1 MPELPEVEVTRRTLL
16 KFIENKVIKNIKINN
31 PNLRFK
37 IPANFKKNVTG
48 QKIIKVLRRSK
59 YILIYLKNDYVMIA
73 HLGMSGKFLI
83 KNNYSKDFLKTSY
96 YSNEFSSKHN
106 HLEFFFSN
114 NLKVI
119 YNDPRRFGFFLLD
132 KISKLDVNK
141 FLSKLGPEPLG
152 KDLKKDY
159 LILKTKATQRT
170 IKTLLMDQR
179 FISGIGNIYAN
190 EILFLAKI
198 RPNKISSKLSLV
210 DIGRLHT
217 SIGKVL
223 KRALKLGGSSI
234 KDFKSSVGEK
244 GRFQNEFK
252 VYDREDL
259 KCLRTGCS
267 GLIARVVSQGR
278 ASFFVTNVKIK

>member
-37 IPANFKKNVTG
+37 IPANFKKNVNG

-210 DIGRLHT
+210 DIGRLHP
-217 SIGKVL
+217 SISKVL

-278 ASFFVTNVKIK
+278 ASFFCNECQN

>member
-37 IPANFKKNVTG
+37 IPANFKKNLTG

-170 IKTLLMDQR
+170 IKTLLMDQS

-210 DIGRLHT
+210 DIERLHP

-259 KCLRTGCS
+259 KCLRSGCS

-278 ASFFVTNVKIK
+278 ASFFCNECQN

>member
-210 DIGRLHT
+210 DIERLHP
-217 SIGKVL
+217 SISKVL

-278 ASFFVTNVKIK
+278 ASFFCDECQN

>member
-37 IPANFKKNVTG
+37 IPTNFKKNVIG

-96 YSNEFSSKHN
+96 YFNEFALKHN
-106 HLEFFFSN
+106 HIEFFFSN

-132 KISKLDVNK
+132 KVSKLDLNK
-141 FLSKLGPEPLG
+141 FLNKLGPEPLG
-152 KDLKKDY
+152 NDLKKDY
-159 LILKTKATQRT
+159 LMSKTKATQRS
-170 IKTLLMDQR
+170 IKTLLMDQH

-190 EILFLAKI
+190 EILFSAKI
-198 RPNKISSKLSLV
+198 KPNKISSKLTLV
-210 DIGRLHT
+210 DIERLHS

-234 KDFKSSVGEK
+234 KDFKSSVGLK

-252 VYDREDL
+252 VYDRRDL
-259 KCLRTGCS
+259 KCLRSGCS

-278 ASFFVTNVKIK
+278 ASFFCSECQN

>member
-48 QKIIKVLRRSK
+48 QKIVKVLRRSK

-170 IKTLLMDQR
+170 IKTLLMDQS

-198 RPNKISSKLSLV
+198 MPNKISSKLSLV
-210 DIGRLHT
+210 DIGRLHP
-217 SIGKVL
+217 SISKVL

-278 ASFFVTNVKIK
+278 ASFFCNECQN

>member
-16 KFIENKVIKNIKINN
+16 KFIEKKVIKNIKINN

-37 IPANFKKNVTG
+37 IPPNFKKNVNN
-48 QKIIKVLRRSK
+48 QKVIKVLRRSK
-59 YILIYLKNDYVMIA
+59 YILIYLENDYVMIT

-106 HLEFFFSN
+106 HLEFLFSN
-114 NLKVI
+114 DLKVI

-132 KISKLDVNK
+132 KISKLHVNK
-141 FLSKLGPEPLG
+141 FLSKLGPEPLS

-159 LILKTKATQRT
+159 LIFKTKATQRT

-198 RPNKISSKLSLV
+198 KPNKISAKLNLIDV
-210 DIGRLHT
+210 GRLHS

-259 KCLRTGCS
+259 KCLRAGCS
-267 GLIARVVSQGR
+267 GLILRVVSQGR
-278 ASFFVTNVKIK
+278 ASFFCNECQN

>member
-37 IPANFKKNVTG
+37 IPENFKKNVTG

-114 NLKVI
+114 NLKII

-198 RPNKISSKLSLV
+198 KPNKISSKLSLV
-210 DIGRLHT
+210 DIGRLHP

-278 ASFFVTNVKIK
+278 ASFFCNECQN

>member
-16 KFIENKVIKNIKINN
+16 KFIENKVIENIKINN
-31 PNLRFK
+31 RNLRFK
-37 IPANFKKNVTG
+37 IPTNFKKIVIG

-83 KNNYSKDFLKTSY
+83 KNNYSKNFLKTSY
-96 YSNEFSSKHN
+96 YFNEFSLKHN
-106 HLEFFFSN
+106 HIEFFFSN

-132 KISKLDVNK
+132 KVSKLDLNK
-141 FLSKLGPEPLG
+141 FLNKLGPEPLG
-152 KDLKKDY
+152 NNLKKDY
-159 LILKTKATQRT
+159 LISKTKATQRS
-170 IKTLLMDQR
+170 IKTLLMDQH

-190 EILFLAKI
+190 EILFSARIK
-198 RPNKISSKLSLV
+198 PNKIASKLTLV
-210 DIGRLHT
+210 DIDRLYS

-234 KDFKSSVGEK
+234 KDFKSSVGLK

-252 VYDREDL
+252 VYDRRDL
-259 KCLRTGCS
+259 KCLRSGCS

-278 ASFFVTNVKIK
+278 ASFFCNQCQN

>member
-210 DIGRLHT
+210 DIGRLHP
-217 SIGKVL
+217 SISKVL

-259 KCLRTGCS
+259 KCLRAGCS

-278 ASFFVTNVKIK
+278 ASFFCDECQN

>member
-16 KFIENKVIKNIKINN
+16 KFIEKKVIKNIKINN

-37 IPANFKKNVTG
+37 IPPNFKKNVTN
-48 QKIIKVLRRSK
+48 QKVIKVLRRSK

-83 KNNYSKDFLKTSY
+83 KNNHSKDFLKTSY
-96 YSNEFSSKHN
+96 YSNEFSTKHN
-106 HLEFFFSN
+106 HLEFLFSN
-114 NLKVI
+114 DLKVI

-132 KISKLDVNK
+132 KISKLHVNK
-141 FLSKLGPEPLG
+141 FLSKLGPEPLS

-159 LILKTKATQRT
+159 LIFKTKATQRT

-198 RPNKISSKLSLV
+198 KPNKISAKLNLIDV
-210 DIGRLHT
+210 GRLHS

-259 KCLRTGCS
+259 KCLRAGCS
-267 GLIARVVSQGR
+267 GLILRVVSQGR
-278 ASFFVTNVKIK
+278 ASFFCNECQN

>member
-37 IPANFKKNVTG
+37 IPENFKKNVTG

-83 KNNYSKDFLKTSY
+83 KNNCSKDFLKTSY

-132 KISKLDVNK
+132 KISKLNVNK

-198 RPNKISSKLSLV
+198 KPNKISSKLSLV
-210 DIGRLHT
+210 DIGRLHP

-278 ASFFVTNVKIK
+278 ASFFCDECQN

>member
-73 HLGMSGKFLI
+73 HLGLSGKFLI

-198 RPNKISSKLSLV
+198 KPNKISSKLSLV
-210 DIGRLHT
+210 DIGRLHP

-259 KCLRTGCS
+259 KCLRAGCS

-278 ASFFVTNVKIK
+278 ASFFCDECQN

>member
-16 KFIENKVIKNIKINN
+16 KFIENKVIENIKINN

-37 IPANFKKNVTG
+37 IPTNFKKIVIG

-83 KNNYSKDFLKTSY
+83 KNNYSKNFLKTSY
-96 YSNEFSSKHN
+96 YFNEFSLKHN
-106 HLEFFFSN
+106 HIEFFFSN

-132 KISKLDVNK
+132 KVSKLDLNK
-141 FLSKLGPEPLG
+141 FLNKLGPEPLG
-152 KDLKKDY
+152 NDLKKDY
-159 LILKTKATQRT
+159 LISKTKATQRS
-170 IKTLLMDQR
+170 IKTLLMDQH

-190 EILFLAKI
+190 EILFSAKI
-198 RPNKISSKLSLV
+198 KPNKIASKLTLV
-210 DIGRLHT
+210 DIDKLYS

-234 KDFKSSVGEK
+234 KDFKSSVGLK

-252 VYDREDL
+252 VYDRRDL
-259 KCLRTGCS
+259 KCLRSGCS

-278 ASFFVTNVKIK
+278 ASFFCNQCQN

>member
-16 KFIENKVIKNIKINN
+16 KFIENKVIENIKINN
-31 PNLRFK
+31 RNLRFK
-37 IPANFKKNVTG
+37 IPTNFKKIVIG

-83 KNNYSKDFLKTSY
+83 KNNYSKNFLKTSY
-96 YSNEFSSKHN
+96 YFNEFSLKHN
-106 HLEFFFSN
+106 HIEFFFSN

-132 KISKLDVNK
+132 KVSKLDLNK
-141 FLSKLGPEPLG
+141 FLNKLGPEPLSN
-152 KDLKKDY
+152 DLKKDY
-159 LILKTKATQRT
+159 LISKTKATQRS
-170 IKTLLMDQR
+170 IKTLLMDQH

-190 EILFLAKI
+190 EILFSAKI
-198 RPNKISSKLSLV
+198 KPNKIASKLTLV
-210 DIGRLHT
+210 DIDKLYS

-234 KDFKSSVGEK
+234 KDFKSSVGLK

-252 VYDREDL
+252 VYDRRDL
-259 KCLRTGCS
+259 KCLRSGCS

-278 ASFFVTNVKIK
+278 ASFFCNQCQN

>member
-37 IPANFKKNVTG
+37 IPANFKKNLTG

-73 HLGMSGKFLI
+73 HLGMSGKFII

-210 DIGRLHT
+210 DIGRLHP

-259 KCLRTGCS
+259 KCLRAGCS
-267 GLIARVVSQGR
+267 GLILRVVSQGR
-278 ASFFVTNVKIK
+278 ASFFCNECQN

>member
-73 HLGMSGKFLI
+73 HLGMSGKFII
-83 KNNYSKDFLKTSY
+83 KNNYSKDFLKTNY

-132 KISKLDVNK
+132 KISKLNVNK

-198 RPNKISSKLSLV
+198 KPNKISSKLSLV
-210 DIGRLHT
+210 DIGRLHP

-278 ASFFVTNVKIK
+278 ASFFCDECQN

>member
-159 LILKTKATQRT
+159 LIFKTKATQRT

-198 RPNKISSKLSLV
+198 KPNKISAKLSLIDV
-210 DIGRLHT
+210 GRLHS

-259 KCLRTGCS
+259 KCLRAGCS
-267 GLIARVVSQGR
+267 GLILRVVSQGR
-278 ASFFVTNVKIK
+278 ASFFCNECQN

>member
-16 KFIENKVIKNIKINN
+16 KFIEKKVIKNIKINN

-37 IPANFKKNVTG
+37 IPPNFKKNVIN
-48 QKIIKVLRRSK
+48 QKVIKVLRRSK
-59 YILIYLKNDYVMIA
+59 YILIYLKNDYVIIA

-96 YSNEFSSKHN
+96 YSNEFSTKHN
-106 HLEFFFSN
+106 HLEFLFSN
-114 NLKVI
+114 DLKVI

-132 KISKLDVNK
+132 KISKLHVNK
-141 FLSKLGPEPLG
+141 FLSKLGPEPLS

-159 LILKTKATQRT
+159 LIFKTKATQRT

-198 RPNKISSKLSLV
+198 KPNKISAKLNLIDV
-210 DIGRLHT
+210 GRLHS

-259 KCLRTGCS
+259 KCLRAGCS
-267 GLIARVVSQGR
+267 GLILRVVSQGR
-278 ASFFVTNVKIK
+278 ASFFCNECQN

>member
-16 KFIENKVIKNIKINN
+16 KFIKNKVIKNIKINN

-210 DIGRLHT
+210 DIGRLHP

-278 ASFFVTNVKIK
+278 ASFFCNECQN

>member
-210 DIGRLHT
+210 DIDRLHP
-217 SIGKVL
+217 SISKVL

-234 KDFKSSVGEK
+234 KDFKSSVGQK

-278 ASFFVTNVKIK
+278 ASFFCNECQN

>member
-48 QKIIKVLRRSK
+48 QKIIRVLRRSK

-96 YSNEFSSKHN
+96 YSNEFSTKHN
-106 HLEFFFSN
+106 HLEFLFSN
-114 NLKVI
+114 DLKVI

-132 KISKLDVNK
+132 KISKLHVNK
-141 FLSKLGPEPLG
+141 FLSKLGPEPLS

-179 FISGIGNIYAN
+179 FISGVGNIYAN

-198 RPNKISSKLSLV
+198 KPNKISAKLSLIDV
-210 DIGRLHT
+210 GRLHS

-259 KCLRTGCS
+259 KCLRAGCS
-267 GLIARVVSQGR
+267 GLILRVVSQGR
-278 ASFFVTNVKIK
+278 ASFFCNECQN

>member
-31 PNLRFK
+31 TNLRFK
-37 IPANFKKNVTG
+37 IPANFKKNLTG

-59 YILIYLKNDYVMIA
+59 YILIYLENDYVMIT

-96 YSNEFSSKHN
+96 YSNEFSTKHN
-106 HLEFFFSN
+106 HLEFLFSN
-114 NLKVI
+114 DLKVI

-132 KISKLDVNK
+132 KISKLHVNK
-141 FLSKLGPEPLG
+141 FLSKLGPEPLS

-159 LILKTKATQRT
+159 LIFKTKATQRT

-198 RPNKISSKLSLV
+198 KPNKISAKLNLIDV
-210 DIGRLHT
+210 GRLHS

-259 KCLRTGCS
+259 KCLRAGCS
-267 GLIARVVSQGR
+267 GLILRVVSQGR
-278 ASFFVTNVKIK
+278 ASFFCNECQN

>member
-48 QKIIKVLRRSK
+48 QKIIKVSRRSK

-73 HLGMSGKFLI
+73 HLGMSGKFII

-106 HLEFFFSN
+106 HLEFLFSN
-114 NLKVI
+114 DLRVI

-132 KISKLDVNK
+132 KISKLHVNK
-141 FLSKLGPEPLG
+141 FLSKLGPEPLS

-198 RPNKISSKLSLV
+198 KPNKISAKLSLIDV
-210 DIGRLHT
+210 GRLHS

-259 KCLRTGCS
+259 KCLRAGCS
-267 GLIARVVSQGR
+267 GLILRVVSQGR
-278 ASFFVTNVKIK
+278 ASFFCNECQN

>member
-16 KFIENKVIKNIKINN
+16 KFIKNKVIENIKINN
-31 PNLRFK
+31 SNLRLK
-37 IPANFKKNVTG
+37 IPENFKKIIIG
-48 QKIIKVLRRSK
+48 QKIVNILRRSK
-59 YILIYLKNDYVMIA
+59 YILIYLKNNYVIIS

-83 KNNYSKDFLKTSY
+83 KNNCYKDFLKTSY

-106 HLEFFFSN
+106 HLEFIFSN
-114 NLKVI
+114 NFRVI
-119 YNDPRRFGFFLLD
+119 YNDPRRFGFFIID
-132 KISKLDVNK
+132 EVSKLEFNK
-141 FLSKLGPEPLG
+141 FLNKLGPEPLG
-152 KDLKKDY
+152 RNLKKNY
-159 LILKTKATQRT
+159 LISKMKLTQRT
-170 IKTLLMDQR
+170 IKTLLMDQS

-198 RPNKISSKLSLV
+198 KPNKISSRLNLVEITRLYLS
-210 DIGRLHT
+210 I
-217 SIGKVL
+217 SKVL

-234 KDFKSSVGEK
+234 KDFKSLVGQK

-259 KCLRTGCS
+259 KCLRTRCP

-278 ASFFVTNVKIK
+278 ASFFCNQCQN

>member
-37 IPANFKKNVTG
+37 IPENFKKNVTG

-83 KNNYSKDFLKTSY
+83 KNNYSKGFLKTSY

-114 NLKVI
+114 NLKLI

-132 KISKLDVNK
+132 KISKLEVNK

-210 DIGRLHT
+210 DIGRLHP

-259 KCLRTGCS
+259 KCLRAGCS

-278 ASFFVTNVKIK
+278 ASFFCNECQN

>member
-16 KFIENKVIKNIKINN
+16 KFIEKKVIKNIKINN

-37 IPANFKKNVTG
+37 IPPNFKKNVNN
-48 QKIIKVLRRSK
+48 QKVIKVLRRSK

-96 YSNEFSSKHN
+96 YSNEFSTKHN
-106 HLEFFFSN
+106 HLEFLFSN
-114 NLKVI
+114 DLKVI

-132 KISKLDVNK
+132 KISKLHVNK
-141 FLSKLGPEPLG
+141 FLSKLGPEPLS

-159 LILKTKATQRT
+159 LIFKTKATQRT

-198 RPNKISSKLSLV
+198 KPNKISAKLNLIDV
-210 DIGRLHT
+210 GRLHS

-259 KCLRTGCS
+259 KCLRAGCS
-267 GLIARVVSQGR
+267 GLILRVVSQGR
-278 ASFFVTNVKIK
+278 ASFFCNECQN

>member
-37 IPANFKKNVTG
+37 IPNNFKKNITG
-48 QKIIKVLRRSK
+48 QRIIKILRRSK

-83 KNNYSKDFLKTSY
+83 KNNYSKNFLKTSY
-96 YSNEFSSKHN
+96 YFNEFSKKHN

-132 KISKLDVNK
+132 KISKLNVNK

-152 KDLKKDY
+152 KYLKKDY

-190 EILFLAKI
+190 EILFLSKI
-198 RPNKISSKLSLV
+198 SPNKISSKLSLI
-210 DIGRLHT
+210 DINRLYL

-223 KRALKLGGSSI
+223 KRAIKLGGSSI
-234 KDFKSSVGEK
+234 KDFQSSVGQK
-244 GRFQNEFK
+244 GHFQNEFK

-259 KCLRTGCS
+259 KCLRAGCS
-267 GLIARVVSQGR
+267 DLIVRVVSQGR
-278 ASFFVTNVKIK
+278 ASFFCHECQN

>member
-37 IPANFKKNVTG
+37 IPANFKKNVTN
-48 QKIIKVLRRSK
+48 QKVIKVLRRSK

-210 DIGRLHT
+210 DIGRLHP

-278 ASFFVTNVKIK
+278 ASFFCNECQN

>member
-37 IPANFKKNVTG
+37 IPTNFKKNVIG

-59 YILIYLKNDYVMIA
+59 YILIYLKNDYVIIA

-96 YSNEFSSKHN
+96 YFNEFSLKHN
-106 HLEFFFSN
+106 HIEFFFSN

-132 KISKLDVNK
+132 KVSKLDLNK
-141 FLSKLGPEPLG
+141 FLNKLGPEPLG
-152 KDLKKDY
+152 NDLKKDY
-159 LILKTKATQRT
+159 LMLKTKATQRS
-170 IKTLLMDQR
+170 IKTLLMDQH

-190 EILFLAKI
+190 EILFSAKI
-198 RPNKISSKLSLV
+198 KPNKISSKLTLV
-210 DIGRLHT
+210 DIERLHS

-234 KDFKSSVGEK
+234 KDFKSSVGLK

-252 VYDREDL
+252 VYDRRDL
-259 KCLRTGCS
+259 KCLRQGCS

-278 ASFFVTNVKIK
+278 ASFFCSECQN

>member
-59 YILIYLKNDYVMIA
+59 YILIYLKNDYVMIT

-210 DIGRLHT
+210 DIGRLHP

-278 ASFFVTNVKIK
+278 ASFFCNECQN

>member
-37 IPANFKKNVTG
+37 IPANFKKNLTG

-73 HLGMSGKFLI
+73 HLGMSGKFII

-198 RPNKISSKLSLV
+198 KPNKISSKLSLV
-210 DIGRLHT
+210 DIDRLHP
-217 SIGKVL
+217 SISKVL

-234 KDFKSSVGEK
+234 KDFKSSVGQK

-278 ASFFVTNVKIK
+278 ASFFCNECQN

>member
-48 QKIIKVLRRSK
+48 QKIIRVLRRSK
-59 YILIYLKNDYVMIA
+59 YILIYLRNDYVMIA
-73 HLGMSGKFLI
+73 HLGMSGKFII
-83 KNNYSKDFLKTSY
+83 KNNYSKDFLKTNY

-132 KISKLDVNK
+132 KISKLNVNK

-198 RPNKISSKLSLV
+198 KPNKISSKLSLV
-210 DIGRLHT
+210 DIGRLHP

-278 ASFFVTNVKIK
+278 ASFFCDECQN